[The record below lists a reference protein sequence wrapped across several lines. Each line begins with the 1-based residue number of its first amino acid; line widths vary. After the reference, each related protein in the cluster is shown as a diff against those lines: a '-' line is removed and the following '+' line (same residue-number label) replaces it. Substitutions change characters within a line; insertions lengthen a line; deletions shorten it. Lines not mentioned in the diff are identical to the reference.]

1 MNWVRPGRDAGSSQG
16 EGAARALRG
25 KWVRLAALGAGLL
38 AVVALVLTGTRGGP
52 GPAPGSPDRRG
63 APGAS
68 VQGPTGNTPAQLGF
82 DVQAPSAIL
91 VDAGTGQVLFE
102 KNADEPVHPA
112 SIVKIMTMLVTM
124 DAVKAGHV
132 SLQDRVRVS
141 RAAEAMGGS
150 QVYLVAGETWT
161 LEQLLEAVAIASA
174 NDASV
179 AIAEHV
185 AGTEAAFVELMNRKA
200 RDLGM
205 KATRFVNSHGLPP
218 AEGEDPNITTARDIA
233 IMARALV
240 TQYPEV
246 LRWTSIRSKVF
257 REQPRFVMINTNR
270 MVGTVE
276 GVDGLK
282 TGHTSEAGFS
292 LAATAQR
299 DGRRLIAVLM
309 RTDSDEA
316 RVEQATR
323 LLEFGF
329 RAYRPVVVAL
339 ADERVGE
346 LRLRSAQ
353 PEAVPVR
360 AAGTLYVLTLGGDRR
375 GVTRTV
381 VFREN
386 LAPPIEKGQPVGW
399 VVGQLDG
406 REVARVEAVAGEAMR
421 PVSGAARFWRWLR
434 DLVGAVMP

>member
-1 MNWVRPGRDAGSSQG
+1 MRWPRSGRDGANEQG
-16 EGAARALRG
+16 ESPPRVSTSRWL
-25 KWVRLAALGAGLL
+25 RLAVLVVGLL
-38 AVVALVLTGTRGGP
+38 VITGFVLTRTRGGP
-52 GPAPGSPDRRG
+52 GVGPGGPERQG
-63 APGAS
+63 APGAD
-68 VQGPTGNTPAQLGF
+68 VQGPTANTPARLGF

-132 SLQDRVRVS
+132 SLDDRVRIS

-150 QVYLVAGETWT
+150 QVYLAAGETWT

-185 AGTEAAFVELMNRKA
+185 AGTEGAFVELMNRRA

-218 AEGEDPNITTARDIA
+218 PEGEAPNITTARDIA
-233 IMARALV
+233 IMSRALV

-246 LRWTSIRSKVF
+246 LEWTSIRSKVF

-270 MVGTVE
+270 LVGTVP

-282 TGHTSEAGFS
+282 TGHTAEAGFS
-292 LAATAQR
+292 LAATAER
-299 DGRRLIAVLM
+299 EGRRLIAVVM

-316 RVEQATR
+316 RVEQGSR

-329 RAYRPVVVAL
+329 RAFRPVVVAL
-339 ADERVGE
+339 ADEQVGE
-346 LRLRSAQ
+346 LRLRSGQ
-353 PEAVPVR
+353 PEVVPVR
-360 AAGTLYVLTLGGDRR
+360 AARTLYVLTLGGDRR
-375 GVTRTV
+375 GVTRSV
-381 VFREN
+381 VFRDN
-386 LAPPIEKGQPVGW
+386 LTPPIEKGQRVGW
-399 VVGQLDG
+399 VVGRLNGQ
-406 REVARVEAVAGEAMR
+406 EVARVEAVAAASMR

-434 DLVGAVMP
+434 DLVGAVVP

>member
-1 MNWVRPGRDAGSSQG
+1 MQRMRSGRDGGGGRGPDGAGGLHSG
-16 EGAARALRG
+16 
-25 KWVRLAALGAGLL
+25 WMRLAALAVGLL
-38 AVVALVLTGTRGGP
+38 AVGTLVLLGTRGKPASPPGP
-52 GPAPGSPDRRG
+52 GRGGSAAG
-63 APGAS
+63 G
-68 VQGPTGNTPAQLGF
+68 VQGPTQNTPERLGF
-82 DVQAPSAIL
+82 DVKVPSAIL

-132 SLQDRVRVS
+132 RLDDRVRVS

-150 QVYLVAGETWT
+150 QVYLAAGETWT
-161 LEQLLEAVAIASA
+161 LEQLLEAIAIASA

-179 AIAEHV
+179 AVAEHV

-200 RDLGM
+200 QDLGM
-205 KATRFVNSHGLPP
+205 TATRFVNSHGLPP
-218 AEGEDPNITTARDIA
+218 EAGEDPNITTARDIA
-233 IMARALV
+233 VMARALV

-257 REQPRFVMINTNR
+257 REQPRFVMYNTNR
-270 MVGTVE
+270 LVGSVE
-276 GVDGLK
+276 GVDGIK

-292 LAATAQR
+292 LAVTAQR
-299 DGRRLIAVLM
+299 DGRRLIAALM
-309 RTDSDEA
+309 RADSDET
-316 RVEQATR
+316 RVEQAAQ

-329 RAYRPVVVAL
+329 RAFRPVVVAL

-346 LRLRSAQ
+346 LRLRSGQ

-360 AAGTLYVLTLGGDRR
+360 AASTLYVLTLGGDRR
-375 GVTRTV
+375 GVERSV

-386 LAPPIEKGQPVGW
+386 LAPPIEKGQSVGW
-399 VVGQLDG
+399 VVGELDG
-406 REVARVEAVAGEAMR
+406 REVARVEAVAAEAMR
-421 PVSGAARFWRWLR
+421 PVAGAARLWRWLR
-434 DLVGAVMP
+434 DLVGAVVR